1 MSSWGD
7 YPGFFDWGPAKE
19 VEGGLV
25 ARRATGRSDPG
36 DRSVGSVLLERLTAR
51 ASSGVIQRGRSY
63 ARKGQTVALA
73 IEPGLVR
80 ASVQGAADDPYTIT
94 LRCAARPAARS
105 ALIEVLG
112 RLVVR
117 PDVELPAHGSA
128 AVNVDLA
135 ALDLLRG
142 ATVTAE
148 CTCPF
153 GAVCKHAV
161 AVAILAGERL
171 DESPKTLA
179 TFFDV
184 TEAAFAA
191 GATRDPAVGGPVT
204 EAATATARF
213 DARRQARLAAKLRRL
228 DTAERPDREAV
239 LIAAV
244 AVVPAPPSV
253 RQALDLPAGD

>member
-25 ARRATGRSDPG
+25 ARRATGRSDPAG

-73 IEPGLVR
+73 IEPGVVR
-80 ASVQGAADDPYTIT
+80 ASVQGAADDPYAVT
-94 LRCAARPAARS
+94 LTCEARPAARS
-105 ALIEVLG
+105 ALIEALG
-112 RLVVR
+112 RLVER
-117 PDVELPAHGSA
+117 PDVELPVHGSSTI
-128 AVNVDLA
+128 NGELA

-142 ATVTAE
+142 AAVTAV

-153 GAVCKHAV
+153 GAVCKHAI

-179 TFFDV
+179 TFFAV
-184 TEAAFAA
+184 TEAAFAT
-191 GATRDPAVGGPVT
+191 GAARDPAAGGDST
-204 EAATATARF
+204 EAATF

-228 DTAERPDREAV
+228 DTAERPDRDAV

-244 AVVPAPPSV
+244 DVVPAPPSV
-253 RQALDLPAGD
+253 RQALDLPAAD